1 LVAPAIVG
9 AFLGDV
15 GSIFTPCCSGFA
27 THLSNSDNDRLHVC
41 GGQRPPWISKKELR
55 LYAEAIRGE
64 TSGDLLAPE
73 HAMKALT
80 LSIATQRSLR
90 ERRAIEL

>member
-1 LVAPAIVG
+1 MPENNAQQTRPRYVKWATCPQGLCVQALSWC
-9 AFLGDV
+9 LG
-15 GSIFTPCCSGFA
+15 IQ
-27 THLSNSDNDRLHVC
+27 SDID
-41 GGQRPPWISKKELR
+41 
-55 LYAEAIRGE
+55 AIRGE